1 MNSKKIDA
9 AVAAAKEF
17 IRRAQA
23 YKEASKPVPGGN
35 GHEWYPMAPLS

>member
-23 YKEASKPVPGGN
+23 YKEASRMQ
-35 GHEWYPMAPLS
+35 W